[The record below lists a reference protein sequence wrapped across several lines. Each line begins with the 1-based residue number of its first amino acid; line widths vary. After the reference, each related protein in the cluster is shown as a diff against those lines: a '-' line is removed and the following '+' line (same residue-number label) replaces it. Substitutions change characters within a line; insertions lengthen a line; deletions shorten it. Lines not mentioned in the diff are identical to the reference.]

1 MPLLLQTVPSTP
13 STQFVAGKKWLI
25 PCIRTESCPQL
36 KYGEFG
42 GGEGGGGD
50 GGGEGDGEGGG
61 GDGGGEGDGGE
72 GGGDGGGG
80 AGTGGGCSGGGG
92 DGERSATLQIGANGN
107 AGLWLAG
114 SANAFGLK

>member
-25 PCIRTESCPQL
+25 PRIRTESCPQL

-42 GGEGGGGD
+42 GGDGGGGTGGGLGGGGAGGGDGGGGTGGGGD
-50 GGGEGDGEGGG
+50 GGGGT
-61 GDGGGEGDGGE
+61 
-72 GGGDGGGG
+72 GGGG
-80 AGTGGGCSGGGG
+80 AGES
-92 DGERSATLQIGANGN
+92 SPILQIGAYGN

-114 SANAFGLK
+114 SANQLGLK

>member
-42 GGEGGGGD
+42 GGDGGGGTGGGDGGGGVGDGDGSDGGGGTGGGGD
-50 GGGEGDGEGGG
+50 GGGGD
-61 GDGGGEGDGGE
+61 
-72 GGGDGGGG
+72 
-80 AGTGGGCSGGGG
+80 GGGG
-92 DGERSATLQIGANGN
+92 DGESSATLQIGANGN